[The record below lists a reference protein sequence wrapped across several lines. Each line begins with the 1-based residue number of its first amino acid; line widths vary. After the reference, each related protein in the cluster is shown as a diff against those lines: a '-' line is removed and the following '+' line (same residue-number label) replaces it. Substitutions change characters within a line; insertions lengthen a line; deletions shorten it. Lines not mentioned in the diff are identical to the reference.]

1 MLKPVLAY
9 DRQLCFLRGALQ
21 TGTVHPAD
29 SKYAELKADLNVVDP
44 SSDEYS
50 MISTYLQV
58 SLGTCQ
64 QCLQ

>member
-1 MLKPVLAY
+1 M
-9 DRQLCFLRGALQ
+9 
-21 TGTVHPAD
+21 
-29 SKYAELKADLNVVDP
+29 VDP

-64 QCLQ
+64 QCLKNNTLTL